1 LTVVHSTDSEEV
13 DEIKNERIEKEVE
26 DILEKSIVW
35 KQKEGLVKDQ
45 DRSPTQN
52 KIIKK
57 ENSKP
62 GHSVWQ

>member
-35 KQKEGLVKDQ
+35 KQKEGLVKDE
-45 DRSPTQN
+45 DRSPNYTCT
-52 KIIKK
+52 I
-57 ENSKP
+57 
-62 GHSVWQ
+62 